1 MVGASF
7 FGDIAS
13 GFVFSSVCHLLP
25 YRFQENEAT
34 LVALLGIAG
43 TTCHVGSHCGHYSL
57 RQADGQQSD
66 SDGVP
71 EEVVYV
77 PDMLVTLVALSN
89 FTWQC
94 DNRY

>member
-1 MVGASF
+1 MRESPTLN
-7 FGDIAS
+7 
-13 GFVFSSVCHLLP
+13 LLT
-25 YRFQENEAT
+25 Y
-34 LVALLGIAG
+34 
-43 TTCHVGSHCGHYSL
+43 
-57 RQADGQQSD
+57 
-66 SDGVP
+66 P